1 MKNFQFSL
9 DPVLEYKQQVLD
21 SLTAEHQTL
30 LAGIRNQERVLAAA
44 ERRYERINQEY
55 RGKKEA
61 GMLIAEAV
69 SYETGL
75 KVLEKEILC
84 ETQRL
89 TALRHQAE
97 EKRAELVAVKQD
109 ASSIEKLRNK
119 QLDGYRTEIRKAQE
133 HFIDDL
139 VCAQRFSSGD
149 TL

>member
-1 MKNFQFSL
+1 MKSFRFSL

-30 LAGIRNQERVLAAA
+30 LGKIRSQEQVLTAA
-44 ERRYERINQEY
+44 ERRYEQTNLEY
-55 RGKKEA
+55 RGKKET

-75 KVLEKEILC
+75 KVLEREILR
-84 ETQRL
+84 EAQQL
-89 TALRHQAE
+89 AALRHQAD

-109 ASSIEKLRNK
+109 ASSIEKLRDK
-119 QLDGYRTEIRKAQE
+119 QLSCYQAELQKAQE

-139 VCAQRFSSGD
+139 VCAQRFSGGD